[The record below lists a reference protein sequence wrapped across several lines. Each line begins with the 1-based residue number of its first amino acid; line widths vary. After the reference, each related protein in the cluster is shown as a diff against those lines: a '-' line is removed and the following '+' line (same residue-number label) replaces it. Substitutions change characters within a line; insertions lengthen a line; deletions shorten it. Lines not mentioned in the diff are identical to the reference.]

1 MKFGPVPVAQAAGC
15 VLAHSLRLPECVL
28 KKGRVLSA
36 DDVALLQAAG
46 VPQVVVVQLH
56 TDDVPEDDAAAQ
68 LAAALCGGQARCT
81 TATTGRANLLA
92 MAPGLVVL
100 DAVRIHAIN
109 AVHESLTVATLPAF
123 EPVASGQMLA
133 TIKVIPY
140 AVPRAALAQVLHLAQ
155 GDVPA
160 VGVAAFVPLRV
171 GLVLTRLPDT
181 RESILDKMRTAV
193 VQRLQPL
200 QAQLQVECTVDHD
213 EQTVA
218 LALRQMTAAG
228 DVDVVLISGIAATVD
243 RADAVPAGLVAAGG
257 QVLHAGMPVDPGNLL
272 VLGSLP
278 AAAGLCPVVGL
289 PTCARSPKLNGFD
302 FVLRR
307 LASRLPV
314 TAADIMQMGVG
325 GLLTEIETRPMPRAA
340 LPDRMV

>member
-1 MKFGPVPVAQAAGC
+1 MKFGPVPVERAAGC

-36 DDVALLQAAG
+36 DDVIVLHAAG
-46 VPQVVVVQLH
+46 VQQVVVVQLH
-56 TDDVPEDDAAAQ
+56 TDDVPEDQAAAQ
-68 LAAALCGGQARCT
+68 LAEALCGEQARCT

-92 MAPGLVVL
+92 TAPGLVLL
-100 DAVRIHAIN
+100 DAARIHAIN

-123 EPVASGQMLA
+123 EPVVTGQMLA

-140 AVPRAALAQVLHLAQ
+140 AVPRLALAQVLQLAQ

-160 VGVAAFVPLRV
+160 VRIAAFVPLRV
-171 GLVLTRLPDT
+171 GLVLTRLADT
-181 RESILDKMRTAV
+181 RESVLDKMRTAV

-213 EQTVA
+213 EQAVA
-218 LALRQMTAAG
+218 AALRQMTAAG
-228 DVDVVLISGIAATVD
+228 DVDVVLVSGIAATVD
-243 RADAVPAGLVAAGG
+243 RADVVPAGLVAAGG

-278 AAAGLCPVVGL
+278 AAGGLCPVVGL

-307 LASRLPV
+307 LAARLPV
-314 TAADIMQMGVG
+314 TGRDIMQMGVG
-325 GLLTEIETRPMPRAA
+325 GLLTEIETRPMPRNTQ
-340 LPDRMV
+340 